1 VIIDFPRFV
10 CHEAHP
16 QREKGFSALNS
27 PSPQTAMVVDLSGDA
42 EDGMPLSVQPQNLD
56 PGNGDYDFHAA

>member
-1 VIIDFPRFV
+1 
-10 CHEAHP
+10 
-16 QREKGFSALNS
+16 
-27 PSPQTAMVVDLSGDA
+27 MVVDLSGDA